1 MCILIH
7 TVAKLDHA
15 LTPYFII
22 AAVWNDMEHRECI
35 GGGEK
40 TKQQLS
46 NWVGLSRGGEAVIK
60 ATIISKWELNKK
72 GRKSIKKEEEKER
85 ERLAKKRK
93 EKKRNTEVI
102 KIIFIQR

>member
-7 TVAKLDHA
+7 TVAKMDHA

-22 AAVWNDMEHRECI
+22 AAVWNGIDHREYI

-46 NWVGLSRGGEAVIK
+46 NWVGSGKGGG
-60 ATIISKWELNKK
+60 SDK
-72 GRKSIKKEEEKER
+72 GG
-85 ERLAKKRK
+85 
-93 EKKRNTEVI
+93 
-102 KIIFIQR
+102 